1 MFVLYHQAM
10 LAFI

>member
-1 MFVLYHQAM
+1 MSILYHQAM